1 MDQKKII
8 NTIKRQWI
16 NVLLIAFVLLMFFSP
31 DAKAWMLQRLFS
43 VGLFKAEIKKD
54 AAKNESSNSSFLFT
68 NAEGRTMSTADLKG
82 KVVFVN
88 FWASWCAP
96 CRAEMPSLEALYKKL
111 GKDDRYVF
119 LFINEDDDQAKA
131 VAYLKKDKLTIPL
144 YTRSANIP
152 DAMYSG
158 TLPTTIILDKE
169 GKIVFKHEGVANYN
183 TASFLKQL
191 QELL

>member
-1 MDQKKII
+1 MNRTKLIRIVKA
-8 NTIKRQWI
+8 QWL
-16 NVLLIAFVLLMFFSP
+16 NALLIAFVLLMFFNP

-54 AAKNESSNSSFLFT
+54 AAKNESPNRSFLFT

-82 KVVFVN
+82 KVVLVN

-119 LFINEDDDQAKA
+119 LFINEDDDRSKA
-131 VAYLKKDKLTIPL
+131 IAYLKKDKLTIPF
-144 YTRSANIP
+144 YTSSGNLP
-152 DAMYSG
+152 DAIFSG